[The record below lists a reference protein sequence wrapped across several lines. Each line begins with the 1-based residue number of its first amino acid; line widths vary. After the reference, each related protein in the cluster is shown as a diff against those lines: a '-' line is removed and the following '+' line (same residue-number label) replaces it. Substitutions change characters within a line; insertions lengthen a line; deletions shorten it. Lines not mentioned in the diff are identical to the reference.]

1 MGSKINLY
9 DSDEVKQRIIAV
21 DDSTKRVEIR
31 NASDTDIMDIEA
43 HASRHVNGGDDEV
56 LNLSNINTA
65 VGFSVDAHASR
76 HEKGGADEV
85 TALGSISLDDV
96 TLASLTADPSLAEG
110 KLWYRSDLDRLQ
122 YAISDTTKREIPYG
136 TINVDAHASRHASGG
151 ADEITGIA
159 KSQLASNTIQW
170 VEVIDLLNGELS
182 VDASATGDTDSAFD
196 IKLDAELLQSAKA
209 AYLEVAYTW
218 AATADG
224 TIKLYDVTAAA
235 DVTDAAISLTGGES
249 SRRDRTADFLS
260 NLTSGH
266 DVRLRV
272 TITATASET
281 ATIHAARLI
290 IVCGAS

>member
-1 MGSKINLY
+1 MGTKLGLY

-21 DDSTKRVEIR
+21 DDTSKRVEIR
-31 NASDTDIMDIEA
+31 DGSDTDIMDIEA
-43 HASRHVNGGDDEV
+43 HASRHVNGGD
-56 LNLSNINTA
+56 
-65 VGFSVDAHASR
+65 
-76 HEKGGADEV
+76 
-85 TALGSISLDDV
+85 
-96 TLASLTADPSLAEG
+96 
-110 KLWYRSDLDRLQ
+110 
-122 YAISDTTKREIPYG
+122 
-136 TINVDAHASRHASGG
+136 
-151 ADEITGIA
+151 DEITGIA

-182 VDASATGDTDSAFD
+182 VDASAAADTDSAFD
-196 IKLDAELLQSAKA
+196 IRLDAELLQSAKA

-224 TIKLYDVTAAA
+224 TIKLYDVTDAA
-235 DVTDAAISLTGGES
+235 DISGTSISLTGGES

-266 DVRLRV
+266 DIRLRV

>member
-1 MGSKINLY
+1 MSTKIGLY

-21 DDSTKRVEIR
+21 DDTSKRVEIR
-31 NASDTDIMDIEA
+31 DGSDTDIMDIEA

-65 VGFSVDAHASR
+65 IGFS
-76 HEKGGADEV
+76 
-85 TALGSISLDDV
+85 
-96 TLASLTADPSLAEG
+96 
-110 KLWYRSDLDRLQ
+110 
-122 YAISDTTKREIPYG
+122 
-136 TINVDAHASRHASGG
+136 VDAHASRHASGG

-182 VDASATGDTDSAFD
+182 VDASAAADTDSAFD
-196 IKLDAELLQSAKA
+196 IRLDAELLQSAKA

-224 TIKLYDVTAAA
+224 TIKLYDVTDAA
-235 DVTDAAISLTGGES
+235 DISGTSISLTGGES

-266 DVRLRV
+266 DIRLRV